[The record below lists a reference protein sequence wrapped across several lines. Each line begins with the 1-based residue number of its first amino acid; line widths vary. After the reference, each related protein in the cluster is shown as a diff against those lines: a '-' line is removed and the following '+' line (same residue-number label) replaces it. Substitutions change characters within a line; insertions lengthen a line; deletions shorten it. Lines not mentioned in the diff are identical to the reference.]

1 MQPDA
6 AFSKAEIAGGTGV
19 TGATDAQEPP
29 PFHIHGQSRG
39 TRWLITCDHAT
50 ARVPAA
56 LNGGDLG
63 VPAVDMRRHI
73 AYDIGARGVA
83 LALADR
89 LGAAALCANF
99 SRLVIDPNRAEDDP
113 TLIMRLSDGT
123 LIPANK
129 TLDAAAERQRK
140 SAYYHPYHRALARL
154 AAARRDC
161 ILVAIHSFTPRMRH
175 GSLRPSQPGDGR
187 SLDRHG
193 LQVGRLH
200 TIIELRQDLITDRQG
215 QNAWA
220 ARLAHALEATL
231 AQTGF

>member
-1 MQPDA
+1 
-6 AFSKAEIAGGTGV
+6 
-19 TGATDAQEPP
+19 
-29 PFHIHGQSRG
+29 
-39 TRWLITCDHAT
+39 LITCDHAT

-175 GSLRPSQPGDGR
+175 GSLRPWHVGILHAGAQDPRNFGLPLIAQLRAKGDVTVGDNVPYRGSQPGDGS

-193 LQVGRLH
+193 LQAGRPH

-215 QNAWA
+215 QHAWA